1 MTVHTEGINGR
12 LPNQDLMNSFNII
25 STHTG
30 GVPVVLYNHLE
41 EQVDPMISRW
51 LPQYITNHAYTKE
64 YAKRAR
70 NVLRHVRYQALGRAS
85 GVHGLFHRC

>member
-1 MTVHTEGINGR
+1 
-12 LPNQDLMNSFNII
+12 MNSFNVI

-30 GVPVVLYNHLE
+30 GVPVVLYDHLE
-41 EQVDPMISRW
+41 EQTEPMISRW
-51 LPQYITNHAYTKE
+51 LPQLLSGQAFVKE

-85 GVHGLFHRC
+85 GVHGLFHRCSKEFLPFSVQF